1 MMGTYRILTLD
12 GGGIR
17 GLLTAVLLRRLE
29 EKAPGWLTK
38 VDLIAGTSTGGIL
51 ALALARGLSPAEL
64 QKLYYEQC
72 RVIFDDSWKDNL
84 FDLGQ
89 IIGAQYSSRNLA
101 RVIEEFVG
109 PVTLGELDKNVLISS
124 FDLDNNARNRLERS
138 WKPKFFQNFHGKG
151 NDRARLARDVALYT
165 SAAPSYFP
173 AVDGYVDG
181 GVVANNPSMAALAQ
195 VFDERVTIPN
205 RPNLNEVRLLSVG
218 TGKQLNYINSRRK
231 KYLDW
236 GFAQWAQPLL
246 EIMLDG
252 SMGLADY
259 QCQQLLGKQQY
270 RRTNPVLTK
279 SIGLDACNKMDEL
292 IRIGERHNIDKI
304 VDWLKTEWL

>member
-1 MMGTYRILTLD
+1 MGIYRILTLD

-17 GLLTAVLLRRLE
+17 GLLSAVLLRRLE
-29 EKAPGWLTK
+29 SEAPGWLAK

-51 ALALARGLSPAEL
+51 ALALARGLTPAKL
-64 QKLYYEQC
+64 QKLYYEEC
-72 RVIFDDSWKDNL
+72 SVIFDDSWLDNL
-84 FDLGQ
+84 FDLGKMV
-89 IIGAQYSSRNLA
+89 GAQYSSRNLA

-124 FDLDNNARNRLERS
+124 FDLDNNDKDRLKRS
-138 WKPKFFQNFHGKG
+138 WKPKFFQNFPGKG
-151 NDRARLARDVALYT
+151 NDRDMLARDVALYT

-173 AVDGYVDG
+173 AVDGFIDG

-195 VFDERVTIPN
+195 VFDERVNIPN
-205 RPNLNEVRLLSVG
+205 RPDLNEVRLLSVG
-218 TGKQLNYINSRRK
+218 TGKPLNYINTGRK

-236 GFAQWAQPLL
+236 GFAQWAKPILD
-246 EIMLDG
+246 IMMDG

-270 RRTNPVLTK
+270 RRTNPVLSK
-279 SIGLDACNKMDEL
+279 VIGLDACDKTDDLVE
-292 IRIGERHNIDKI
+292 IGERQDIDEI
-304 VDWLKTEWL
+304 VEWLKAEWM